1 MPKWAT
7 PARQSQ
13 LVDIFHR
20 SGGFCVY
27 GESPCTNPEAHH
39 YENYIIGLIKDWV
52 ADDREAKAYL
62 NRIISRSLHRIP
74 EIGSLRGSFN
84 AISRDIYFDRQ
95 PQYYLEALGISGLTF
110 KPFAKIRIASSFTRL
125 HVDIAEPLK
134 AVSKNKRRKAIRYR
148 QSLPVEIQKQVEAIC
163 NRAIAHYLS
172 K

>member
-7 PARQSQ
+7 PERQAE
-13 LVDIFHR
+13 LVRLFLH

-27 GESPCTNPEAHH
+27 GESPCTNPRAHH

-52 ADDREAKAYL
+52 ADDREARAYL
-62 NRIISRSLHRIP
+62 NRIMSRQLHRIP
-74 EIGSLRGSFN
+74 EIGALRGSFN
-84 AISRDIYFDRQ
+84 AISRDIYFESQ
-95 PQYYLEALGISGLTF
+95 PQYYIESLGISGITF

-134 AVSKNKRRKAIRYR
+134 AVSKNKRRKAIRYGH
-148 QSLPVEIQKQVEAIC
+148 SLPVEIQRQVEEIC

>member
-7 PARQSQ
+7 PERQAE
-13 LVDIFHR
+13 LVRLFLH

-27 GESPCTNPEAHH
+27 GESPCTNPRAHH
-39 YENYIIGLIKDWV
+39 YENYIIGLINDWV
-52 ADDREAKAYL
+52 ADDREARAYL
-62 NRIISRSLHRIP
+62 NRIMSRQLHRIP
-74 EIGSLRGSFN
+74 EIGTLRGSFN
-84 AISRDIYFDRQ
+84 AISRDIYFESQ
-95 PQYYLEALGISGLTF
+95 PQYYIESLGISGITF

-134 AVSKNKRRKAIRYR
+134 AVSKNKRRKAIRYGHA
-148 QSLPVEIQKQVEAIC
+148 LPVEIQRQVEEIC

>member
-1 MPKWAT
+1 MPNWAT

-13 LVDIFHR
+13 LVDIFNR

-27 GESPCTNPEAHH
+27 GEHPCTNPESHH

-52 ADDREAKAYL
+52 ADDREARSYL

-74 EIGSLRGSFN
+74 EVGALRGQFN
-84 AISRDIYFDRQ
+84 AISRDIYFDSQ

-110 KPFAKIRIASSFTRL
+110 KPFAKIRIASSYARL

-134 AVSKNKRRKAIRYR
+134 VVSKNKRRKAIRYGKD
-148 QSLPVEIQKQVEAIC
+148 LPVEVQKQVESIC